1 MMYIH
6 YVKKKNLAIT
16 GSSGLI
22 GKSLV
27 KYFKKDFNVIELD
40 IDLGHDLCDTN
51 FVKEWFRNN
60 KNLYGIII
68 CHAINPLPL
77 ENAEK
82 ITPIDYTI
90 DEIKE
95 YLDVNLVSAYDV
107 VRNFIKNNS
116 SGKIINISSL
126 YGSKSPKHFIYNNF
140 TKHIGYSLS
149 KGGLLMMSKYLA
161 AYYGKN
167 YNINTVI
174 LGGVYEEGL
183 DKKFVAN
190 YSQNTPSGR
199 MMDLEEA
206 ISVFEFLLDKKSSYI
221 NGTEITIDGGWNA
234 W

>member
-1 MMYIH
+1 
-6 YVKKKNLAIT
+6 
-16 GSSGLI
+16 
-22 GKSLV
+22 
-27 KYFKKDFNVIELD
+27 
-40 IDLGHDLCDTN
+40 
-51 FVKEWFRNN
+51 
-60 KNLYGIII
+60 
-68 CHAINPLPL
+68 
-77 ENAEK
+77 
-82 ITPIDYTI
+82 
-90 DEIKE
+90 
-95 YLDVNLVSAYDV
+95 
-107 VRNFIKNNS
+107 
-116 SGKIINISSL
+116 
-126 YGSKSPKHFIYNNF
+126 
-140 TKHIGYSLS
+140 
-149 KGGLLMMSKYLA
+149 MMSKYLA